1 MPAEFKKNRKIASE
15 AGKKSKRG
23 VGIKT
28 KVKEAIGSK
37 GFDATK
43 EQVIKNMQEALHSND
58 EDKRLRATKDFAD
71 YFVPKKR
78 EHSGELNGNQDI
90 NITVSYVKPNR
101 K

>member
-1 MPAEFKKNRKIASE
+1 MPRTKTSFDKKRASE
-15 AGKKSKRG
+15 AGKKSKRTTG
-23 VGIKT
+23 LKT

-78 EHSGELNGNQDI
+78 EHSGELDNKIDI
-90 NITVSYVKPNR
+90 HIVIDDGD
-101 K
+101 